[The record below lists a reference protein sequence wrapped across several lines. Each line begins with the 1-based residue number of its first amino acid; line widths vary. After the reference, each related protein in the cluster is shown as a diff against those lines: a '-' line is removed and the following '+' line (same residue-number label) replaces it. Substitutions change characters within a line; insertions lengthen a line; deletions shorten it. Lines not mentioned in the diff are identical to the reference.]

1 MMEILKKLRSKT
13 RGRADSTN
21 RGAPKTEDLKAKT
34 IRYGDVVL
42 PVINLNGLWALRKL
56 MDEER
61 DDVESL
67 LLLIWVLNNQH
78 RPGLID
84 EVAGGVDPGE
94 LTELASSIDFE
105 QLGDYLNALEEM
117 MRAVGTGK

>member
-1 MMEILKKLRSKT
+1 MKEMLKKLRSNTKGLANNSPRT
-13 RGRADSTN
+13 
-21 RGAPKTEDLKAKT
+21 APETENLAAKT

-56 MDEER
+56 MSEGR
-61 DDVESL
+61 DDVEALVL
-67 LLLIWVLNNQH
+67 LLWVLNNQH

-84 EVAGGVDPGE
+84 EVAGGVDTGE
-94 LTELASSIDFE
+94 LAKLASSIDFE
-105 QLGDYLNALEEM
+105 QLSDYLNALEEM